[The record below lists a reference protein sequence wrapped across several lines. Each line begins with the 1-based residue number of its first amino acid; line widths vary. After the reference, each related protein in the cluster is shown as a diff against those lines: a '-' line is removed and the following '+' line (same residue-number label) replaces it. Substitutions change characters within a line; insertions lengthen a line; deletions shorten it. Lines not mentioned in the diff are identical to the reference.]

1 MTEKSA
7 YRSKCSFGNNR
18 RIRLRAPTCRRN
30 RNGDPKL
37 ESVIP
42 VSFSFRERSKDRRSW
57 KLKTSRERARAI
69 EKEMVVVVVV
79 VATVRRGESEIFG
92 LRCHLKGKTL
102 ENLQKPSPSIF
113 NLIYFIFLK
122 QESNLI
128 SVGEWFF
135 LSFFPFFFNL
145 LCIY

>member
-1 MTEKSA
+1 M
-7 YRSKCSFGNNR
+7 
-18 RIRLRAPTCRRN
+18 
-30 RNGDPKL
+30 
-37 ESVIP
+37 
-42 VSFSFRERSKDRRSW
+42 
-57 KLKTSRERARAI
+57 KTSREQRESKSDR
-69 EKEMVVVVVV
+69 KRNGGGV

-113 NLIYFIFLK
+113 NLIFLK

-135 LSFFPFFFNL
+135 FPFFEFVFNL